1 MRIEIDKNQQES
13 NFQEHVRDIIIM
25 AKQRAERGIQE
36 FQYPIPINTG
46 RSYGELLKTVEFE
59 TEGTVMSYDAVID
72 YDYSHRD
79 GLPPAGVQSG
89 KIYFEIK

>member
-1 MRIEIDKNQQES
+1 MRIEINKNQQEC

-46 RSYGELLKTVEFE
+46 RSYRELLKTVEFE
-59 TEGTVMSYDAVID
+59 TEGTVMSSHAIN
-72 YDYSHRD
+72 DYSHRD
-79 GLPPAGVQSG
+79 TPEGAQSG
-89 KIYFEIK
+89 KIYFQIK